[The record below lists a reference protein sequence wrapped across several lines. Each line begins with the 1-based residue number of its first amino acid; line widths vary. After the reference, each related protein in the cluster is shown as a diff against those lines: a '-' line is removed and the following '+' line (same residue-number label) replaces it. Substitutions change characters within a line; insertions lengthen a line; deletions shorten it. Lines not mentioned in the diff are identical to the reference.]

1 MDRRVWRQFDLVLVG
16 LAGLLIL
23 YGVIMIYSANQNQ
36 EDLRDLWQTQLTR
49 AGIGLLALVLVAAF
63 DYRYYAPLSKLLY
76 VVMLGLLG
84 TLFLAAELTA
94 GTLRWLD
101 FRLFPVQPSELAK
114 IIVIIVTAKF
124 LADRDGQMDKF
135 RNLLLSLVL
144 VIPPLVLIY
153 LQPDLGTTVIVAMI
167 WLVMVLMGGVNWF
180 QMALLGIGALLTTP
194 VIWLT
199 MADYQRSRLMLFLNP
214 ESDPDAYYNIQQ
226 ALISIGSG
234 GVLGKGFSIGT
245 QNQLHFLRVRHT
257 DFIFSVIG
265 EELGLL
271 GSLLLFLLILALI
284 WRIIRAADLTGDPF
298 GRYICVGVATVIFFQ
313 SFVNLGVNLGLLPVT
328 GTPLPFISY
337 GGSSLIAFLI
347 SLGLVQSVLMR
358 RKALDFEEV

>member
-1 MDRRVWRQFDLVLVG
+1 
-16 LAGLLIL
+16 
-23 YGVIMIYSANQNQ
+23 MIYSANQNQ

-49 AGIGLLALVLVAAF
+49 AGIGLVVMVLVAAV
-63 DYRYYAPLSKLLY
+63 DYRYYAALYKLLY
-76 VVMLGLLG
+76 GVMLGFLG
-84 TLFLAAELTA
+84 TLFIAAELTA

-101 FRLFPVQPSELAK
+101 FHLFPVQPSEIAK
-114 IIVIIVTAKF
+114 IVVVIITAKI
-124 LADRDGQMDKF
+124 LADRDGQMDKL
-135 RNLLLSLVL
+135 RNLLFSMAL
-144 VIPPLVLIY
+144 VIPPILLIY
-153 LQPDLGTTVIVAMI
+153 LQPDLGTTIIVAVV
-167 WLVMVLMGGVNWF
+167 WLI
-180 QMALLGIGALLTTP
+180 MALMAGVHWFHVGLLGLLA
-194 VIWLT
+194 VIASPIVWLT
-199 MADYQRSRLMLFLNP
+199 MADYQRDRVMLFLDP
-214 ESDPDAYYNIQQ
+214 QSDPDAYYNIQQ

-234 GVLGKGFSIGT
+234 GFLGKGFSIGT

-284 WRIIRAADLTGDPF
+284 WRVMRAADLTGDPF
-298 GRYICVGVATVIFFQ
+298 GRLICVGVASVIFFQ

-328 GTPLPFISY
+328 GTPLPFVSY

-358 RKALDFEEV
+358 RKTLDFEEV